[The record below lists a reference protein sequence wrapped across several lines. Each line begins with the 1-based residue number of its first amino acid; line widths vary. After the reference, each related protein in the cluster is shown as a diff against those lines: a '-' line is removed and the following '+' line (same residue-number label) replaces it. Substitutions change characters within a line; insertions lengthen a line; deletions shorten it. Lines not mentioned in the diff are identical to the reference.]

1 MNWSKKMYKT
11 KKQTKNMNKTMNENK
26 CIQTFLKI

>member
-1 MNWSKKMYKT
+1 MYKT
-11 KKQTKNMNKTMNENK
+11 KKQTKNMNKTTTGNK

>member
-1 MNWSKKMYKT
+1 MYKT
-11 KKQTKNMNKTMNENK
+11 EKQTKNMNKTTDGNK